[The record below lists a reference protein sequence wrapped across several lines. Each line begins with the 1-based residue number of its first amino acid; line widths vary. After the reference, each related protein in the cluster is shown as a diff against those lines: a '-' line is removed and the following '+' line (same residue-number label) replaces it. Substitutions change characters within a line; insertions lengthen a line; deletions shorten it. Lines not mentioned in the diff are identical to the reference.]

1 MLRRIE
7 TVPALFFP
15 LSLSLRPFWTG
26 GRLSR
31 HLNYLHL
38 WISGVKW
45 DTRKRQM
52 YSQHKASLRWWWGE
66 VTQSCPTLCDPVDCS
81 LPGSSVHGILQ
92 ARTLE
97 WVAISFS
104 RGSSWPRD
112 QTQVSRI
119 GGRCFNLWATRE
131 AHKASLGPNKAN
143 GMIFIRRVLFFNSQA
158 QTSHSSVTLNW
169 HWIYFPM
176 RVVFSEVSSS
186 SSVLLAQTSE
196 SSSLILGKMM
206 YHLLSFRKEGV

>member
-1 MLRRIE
+1 MDVR
-7 TVPALFFP
+7 
-15 LSLSLRPFWTG
+15 
-26 GRLSR
+26 
-31 HLNYLHL
+31 
-38 WISGVKW
+38 
-45 DTRKRQM
+45 
-52 YSQHKASLRWWWGE
+52 E
-66 VTQSCPTLCDPVDCS
+66 VTQLCPHLCDPMDCS

-131 AHKASLGPNKAN
+131 AHKASLGPNKAD